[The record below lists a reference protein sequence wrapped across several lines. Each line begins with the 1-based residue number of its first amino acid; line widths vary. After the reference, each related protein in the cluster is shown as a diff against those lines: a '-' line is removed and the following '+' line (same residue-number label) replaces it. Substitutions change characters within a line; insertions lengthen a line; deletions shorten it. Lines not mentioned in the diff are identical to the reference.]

1 MLKAAG
7 SSAQH
12 SNPYDSRLSTKSD
25 NNKLLTTYAD
35 RPVDPQNEE
44 KSPKM
49 AKKRTKKATLRLYR
63 ASSHSPLRI
72 GDSAKLALTK
82 MKKALAASD
91 QALVRVEARFSE
103 GKAEAD
109 LDIFFDDYLTKKDMV
124 YLSNKLLFVMDQESA
139 IRLTGGTLECAH
151 LGCYIASAYFNRMN
165 NLDDKALE
173 KC

>member
-49 AKKRTKKATLRLYR
+49 AKKRTKKATVRLYR

-82 MKKALAASD
+82 MKKAYVGVSRAS
-91 QALVRVEARFSE
+91 
-103 GKAEAD
+103 KAVWL
-109 LDIFFDDYLTKKDMV
+109 LD
-124 YLSNKLLFVMDQESA
+124 SNKKNNGINLWE
-139 IRLTGGTLECAH
+139 
-151 LGCYIASAYFNRMN
+151 NRIN
-165 NLDDKALE
+165 SSS
-173 KC
+173 